1 MLVAVTPRDYRCG
14 FEGKFKLGFFSG
26 LQNYRQTIENLN
38 SQKWALKIFRKITYH
53 RPQNSVCFGEIL
65 QFRQRSLV
73 PPVFQNELGKAGMAH
88 MNLGWAN
95 LKPWDLCLPDK
106 ELS

>member
-1 MLVAVTPRDYRCG
+1 MSAESEGDVAAELETNCNLGKTMASVCPAWRCPHQV
-14 FEGKFKLGFFSG
+14 G
-26 LQNYRQTIENLN
+26 LD
-38 SQKWALKIFRKITYH
+38 IFRKITYH